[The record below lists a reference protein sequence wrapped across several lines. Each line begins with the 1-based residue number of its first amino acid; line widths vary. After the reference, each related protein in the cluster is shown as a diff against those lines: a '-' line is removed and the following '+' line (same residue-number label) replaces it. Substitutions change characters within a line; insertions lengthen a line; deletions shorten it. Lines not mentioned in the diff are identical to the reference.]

1 MRIMERQG
9 NAWMSEMDLSTDQR
23 EIPGT
28 TSGRR
33 HSARLSWALGLT
45 VAFLILEVIGAI
57 WTGSLALLADAGHML
72 TDVAGISLSLLAI
85 WFASKPPTPMNTY
98 GYVRLEILAAL
109 ANGALLFSM
118 AAFILYE
125 AYRRIWSP
133 PEILAGPML
142 TIAIIGLGVNL
153 ASMWLLHK
161 GADESLNLRGAYFE
175 VLGDAIASLGVIAAA
190 LIIQWTGWTLADP
203 LISGAIGL
211 FILPRT
217 WNLIKQAVHILMEG
231 VPPHLDVREIE
242 TAMRASH
249 GVRDVHD
256 LHVWTLTSGKEA
268 MSAHIVVDDLSDGQH
283 VLKDLQE
290 LLRQRFGIEHTTV
303 QLESDRSPLL
313 KISPGIKP

>member
-1 MRIMERQG
+1 MK
-9 NAWMSEMDLSTDQR
+9 EMDLSTDQP
-23 EIPGT
+23 EVPGT
-28 TSGRR
+28 TSGKR
-33 HSARLSWALGLT
+33 HRARLSWALGLT

-85 WFASKPPTPMNTY
+85 WFASKRPTPINTY

-109 ANGALLFSM
+109 ANGVLLFSM

-133 PEILAGPML
+133 PEILVGPML
-142 TIAIIGLGVNL
+142 AIAIVGLGVNL
-153 ASMWLLHK
+153 TSMWLLYK
-161 GADESLNLRGAYFE
+161 GADESLNLRGAYLE
-175 VLGDAIASLGVIAAA
+175 VLGDAVASLGVIAAA
-190 LIIQWTGWTLADP
+190 LIIQWTGWILADP

-217 WNLIKQAVHILMEG
+217 WNLIKQAVQILMEG

-268 MSAHIVVDDLSDGQH
+268 MSAHILVDDLSDGQH

-313 KISPGIKP
+313 KILPTLEGRS

>member
-1 MRIMERQG
+1 MK
-9 NAWMSEMDLSTDQR
+9 EMDLSTDQP
-23 EIPGT
+23 ETPGT
-28 TSGRR
+28 TSGKR

-109 ANGALLFSM
+109 ANGVLLSSM

-133 PEILAGPML
+133 PEILASPML

-153 ASMWLLHK
+153 ASMRLLHK

-175 VLGDAIASLGVIAAA
+175 VLSDAIASLGVIVAAV
-190 LIIQWTGWTLADP
+190 IIQWTGWRLADP

-217 WNLIKQAVHILMEG
+217 WNLIKQAVQILLEG

-249 GVRDVHD
+249 GVRDIHD

-268 MSAHIVVDDLSDGQH
+268 MSAHILVDDLSDGQH

-313 KISPGIKP
+313 KIIPTLEDRS

>member
-1 MRIMERQG
+1 MTPERYHQG
-9 NAWMSEMDLSTDQR
+9 LGRETTAAGRHTSRLLS
-23 EIPGT
+23 
-28 TSGRR
+28 
-33 HSARLSWALGLT
+33 AAGLT
-45 VAFLILEVIGAI
+45 VAFLILEVIGSI

-109 ANGALLFSM
+109 ANGVLLLSM

-133 PEILAGPML
+133 PDILAGPML
-142 TIAIIGLGVNL
+142 AIAIVGLGVNL
-153 ASMWLLHK
+153 TSMWLLHK
-161 GADESLNLRGAYFE
+161 GADESLNLRGAYLE
-175 VLGDAIASLGVIAAA
+175 VLGDAIASLGVIVAA
-190 LIIQWTGWTLADP
+190 LLIQWTRWTLADP

-217 WNLIKQAVHILMEG
+217 WTLIKQAVQILMEG
-231 VPPHLDVREIE
+231 VPPHLNVREIE
-242 TAMRASH
+242 TAMRNSH

-268 MSAHIVVDDLSDGQH
+268 MSAHVLVDDLPDGQH
-283 VLKDLQE
+283 IQSDLQQ
-290 LLRQRFGIEHTTV
+290 LLRQRFAIKHTTL
-303 QLESDRSPLL
+303 QLESDRSPVFQIPRRL
-313 KISPGIKP
+313 